1 MRTLLTDPFPP
12 KFASDQAFSAH
23 VEQLPRTFS
32 EATVL
37 ASVDDLWEVG
47 VDGTAT
53 AAPNASAAEETAAT
67 FERGVALP
75 AREAFRANG
84 CKESPEDAL
93 NL

>member
-37 ASVDDLWEVG
+37 ASVDDLLEVG
-47 VDGTAT
+47 VDGI
-53 AAPNASAAEETAAT
+53 AEETAAT

-93 NL
+93 IP